1 VITHWNL
8 HFSREFFL
16 ATEDDM
22 KAQSYLAA
30 AFTLLGSA
38 SAGTASPDTGLVAP
52 PNWDPNNYK
61 KSFASC
67 SAVDR
72 SGAQPR
78 NIRLKL
84 AYLDLNKN
92 KKKTLILVHGWPSLW
107 TTYRHQITEFSDYRL
122 IIPEIRGY
130 GDSEHPKDLYT
141 SNTMFDVRDVDE
153 FATN

>member
-1 VITHWNL
+1 MKVESH
-8 HFSREFFL
+8 L
-16 ATEDDM
+16 AV
-22 KAQSYLAA
+22 ALA
-30 AFTLLGSA
+30 LLAPAYA
-38 SAGTASPDTGLVAP
+38 STASPKTGLVAP
-52 PNWDPNNYK
+52 PNWDPKSYK

-84 AYLDLNKN
+84 AYLDLNRD

-107 TTYRHQITEFSDYRL
+107 TTYRNQIAEFSDYRL
-122 IIPEIRGY
+122 IVPEIRGY

-141 SNTMFDVRDVDE
+141 SNTMFDVSNMNV
-153 FATN
+153 